1 MKKSVPALMALLA
14 ALLLSSCKPAAPSP
28 SPSPTTGGEG
38 LYKPGTYTASAQ
50 GYAGEITVEVTVDE
64 SKITE
69 LSIDGPDETPTVG
82 GEAIKTLTES
92 IKAAGSDQVDGVS
105 GATVTSDA
113 VKKATGEALAQ
124 AKR

>member
-14 ALLLSSCKPAAPSP
+14 AVLLSGCKPAAPA
-28 SPSPTTGGEG
+28 PTTGGEG
-38 LYKPGTYTASAQ
+38 TYKPGSYTASAQ
-50 GYAGEITVEVTVDE
+50 GYAGMVTVEVTVDE
-64 SKITE
+64 SKITG
-69 LSIDGPDETPTVG
+69 LSVEGRDETPTVG

-92 IKAAGSDQVDGVS
+92 IKKAGSDQVDGVS